1 MTHVLALVNAY
12 GWDYFRDLAKNKVHI
27 TQSANDPA
35 GVVASG
41 ERPMGVNGAE
51 YFYYKT
57 QKQGNPIKIVYP
69 KEGVPLVV
77 SPVAIAKDAPHPNA
91 AKLFTEFI
99 FAKETQQ
106 LLADK
111 EGLYTGHPEG
121 DLSDG
126 TNPSSRILSFCPP
139 MPTSW
144 KNAITRSKNA
154 SMIFRRVSRRSFDSW
169 LLKRTLEGAA
179 HAGWSAWRFKDPTL
193 PVWIGSALLLVF
205 LMLLPLG
212 AIFRASLW
220 DETGLSIG
228 RYLEVFTNEQFLKA
242 IWNTLMI
249 ATWVGMISVVIG
261 ALLAWLVTRTDLPWK
276 KTIRAL
282 VMASFVTPPFLGAFA
297 WTLLAGPNAGAL
309 NKFYRFI
316 TGSEEALFNI
326 FTMSGL
332 IFVMALYSFP
342 YVFSMIANV
351 CELISSDL
359 EDAAEILGAN
369 KWRIAWTV
377 TLPLALPALIGGF
390 ILAFLQSLSLFG
402 APAIL
407 GLPAGLHTITTQIW
421 ALFQYPPRLDLA
433 AAFSVPLLLATMAL
447 IAGQKKILG
456 RKGYSTVGGK
466 GAQKRLIRLGWGRIP
481 VLVFVLAVLSLSVFL
496 PYWILLKAA
505 LSQAWALPLTW
516 DNFTLKNLSFAFFE
530 YGDTQLAIYN
540 TFKLGILTASIG
552 TLLATLIAYITH
564 RDLFRGA
571 RYLSFFALAP
581 LVIPGIVLAVGLFI
595 AYTRPPLVLYGTV
608 WILFVAYLTK
618 EMPIG
623 FSQAESTFK
632 SIHPELEDASRIIG
646 ANRLTSLIDVTVPL
660 ARSGLIAAWSF
671 IFIGVI
677 RELSASILL
686 FAPKSKV
693 VSVVIFD
700 LKEEGQVGVIAVL
713 GILLLVVS
721 FAVILGVQWLAGR
734 DVVATRE

>member
-1 MTHVLALVNAY
+1 MAIETGTLDRA
-12 GWDYFRDLAKNKVHI
+12 R
-27 TQSANDPA
+27 
-35 GVVASG
+35 
-41 ERPMGVNGAE
+41 
-51 YFYYKT
+51 
-57 QKQGNPIKIVYP
+57 QG
-69 KEGVPLVV
+69 
-77 SPVAIAKDAPHPNA
+77 
-91 AKLFTEFI
+91 
-99 FAKETQQ
+99 
-106 LLADK
+106 
-111 EGLYTGHPEG
+111 
-121 DLSDG
+121 
-126 TNPSSRILSFCPP
+126 
-139 MPTSW
+139 
-144 KNAITRSKNA
+144 
-154 SMIFRRVSRRSFDSW
+154 
-169 LLKRTLEGAA
+169 
-179 HAGWSAWRFKDPTL
+179 GWSAWRFKDPTL
-193 PVWIGSALLLVF
+193 PVWLGAALLLIF

-220 DETGLSIG
+220 DESGFSIG

-242 IWNTLMI
+242 IWNTVI
-249 ATWVGMISVVIG
+249 ISTWVGIISVAVG
-261 ALLAWLVTRTDLPWK
+261 AALAWLVTRTNLPWK

-297 WTLLAGPNAGAL
+297 WTLLAGPNAGSL
-309 NKFYRFI
+309 NKLYRYV
-316 TGSEEALFNI
+316 TGAEGALFNI
-326 FTMSGL
+326 FSMPGL

-369 KWRIAWTV
+369 KWRTAWSI
-377 TLPLALPALIGGF
+377 TLPLALPALLGGF

-433 AAFSVPLLLATMAL
+433 AAFSVPLLLATMGL
-447 IAGQKKILG
+447 IAVQKKILG

-466 GAQKRLIRLGWGRIP
+466 GGQKRLIRLGWGRFP
-481 VLVFVLAVLSLSVFL
+481 VLLFVLGILSLSVFL

-505 LSQAWALPLTW
+505 LSQAWAMPLTW

-540 TFKLGILTASIG
+540 TFKLGLLTATLG
-552 TLLATLIAYITH
+552 TVLATLIAYITN
-564 RDLFRGA
+564 RNLFRGA

-646 ANRLTSLIDVTVPL
+646 ANRLTSLIDVTAPL

-721 FAVILGVQWLAGR
+721 FAVILGVQWFAGR

>member
-1 MTHVLALVNAY
+1 MATQTGTLDRVTH
-12 GWDYFRDLAKNKVHI
+12 
-27 TQSANDPA
+27 
-35 GVVASG
+35 
-41 ERPMGVNGAE
+41 
-51 YFYYKT
+51 
-57 QKQGNPIKIVYP
+57 
-69 KEGVPLVV
+69 
-77 SPVAIAKDAPHPNA
+77 
-91 AKLFTEFI
+91 
-99 FAKETQQ
+99 
-106 LLADK
+106 
-111 EGLYTGHPEG
+111 
-121 DLSDG
+121 
-126 TNPSSRILSFCPP
+126 
-139 MPTSW
+139 TSW
-144 KNAITRSKNA
+144 
-154 SMIFRRVSRRSFDSW
+154 
-169 LLKRTLEGAA
+169 
-179 HAGWSAWRFKDPTL
+179 SALRLKDPTF
-193 PVWIGSALLLVF
+193 PVWLGAALLLVF
-205 LMLLPLG
+205 LMLFPLG

-220 DETGLSIG
+220 DGNGITLN

-242 IWNTLMI
+242 IWNTLI
-249 ATWVGMISVVIG
+249 ISTWVGVISVIIG
-261 ALLAWLVTRTDLPWK
+261 ALLAWVVARTDLPWK
-276 KTIRAL
+276 KPIRAL

-297 WTLLAGPNAGAL
+297 WTLLAGPNAGSL
-309 NKFYRFI
+309 NKLYRAV

-359 EDAAEILGAN
+359 EDAAEILGAS
-369 KWRIAWTV
+369 KWRTAWTI
-377 TLPLALPALIGGF
+377 TLPLAMPALIGGF

-421 ALFQYPPRLDLA
+421 ALFQYPPRLDMA

-447 IAGQKKILG
+447 IAVQKKILG

-466 GAQKRLIRLGWGRIP
+466 GGQKRLIRLGWGR
-481 VLVFVLAVLSLSVFL
+481 VLVLLIVLSILSLSVFL

-505 LSQAWALPLTW
+505 LSKAWALPLTW
-516 DNFTLKNLSFAFFE
+516 DNFTLNNFSFAFFE

-540 TFKLGILTASIG
+540 TFKLGLLTATIG
-552 TLLATLIAYITH
+552 TVLATLIAYITN
-564 RDLFRGA
+564 RNLFRGA

-595 AYTRPPLVLYGTV
+595 AYTRPPLVLYGTI

-646 ANRLTSLIDVTVPL
+646 ANRLISLKDVTAPL
-660 ARSGLIAAWSF
+660 ARSGLIAAWCF
-671 IFIGVI
+671 IFISVI

-686 FAPKSKV
+686 FSPRSKV

-713 GILLLVVS
+713 GILLLVVC
-721 FAVILGVQWLAGR
+721 FAVISTVQWIAGR
-734 DVVATRE
+734 DVMGTRE

>member
-1 MTHVLALVNAY
+1 MAIETGTL
-12 GWDYFRDLAKNKVHI
+12 DR
-27 TQSANDPA
+27 A
-35 GVVASG
+35 GH
-41 ERPMGVNGAE
+41 
-51 YFYYKT
+51 
-57 QKQGNPIKIVYP
+57 
-69 KEGVPLVV
+69 
-77 SPVAIAKDAPHPNA
+77 D
-91 AKLFTEFI
+91 
-99 FAKETQQ
+99 
-106 LLADK
+106 
-111 EGLYTGHPEG
+111 
-121 DLSDG
+121 
-126 TNPSSRILSFCPP
+126 
-139 MPTSW
+139 
-144 KNAITRSKNA
+144 
-154 SMIFRRVSRRSFDSW
+154 
-169 LLKRTLEGAA
+169 
-179 HAGWSAWRFKDPTL
+179 GWSAWRFKDPTL
-193 PVWIGSALLLVF
+193 PVWVGAALLLVF

-212 AIFRASLW
+212 AIFRSSLW

-242 IWNTLMI
+242 IWNTLI
-249 ATWVGMISVVIG
+249 ISTWVGVISVVVG

-276 KTIRAL
+276 KPIRAL

-309 NKFYRFI
+309 NKFYRFV
-316 TGSEEALFNI
+316 TGSEDAVFNI
-326 FTMSGL
+326 FTMTGL

-390 ILAFLQSLSLFG
+390 ILAFLHSLSLFG

-447 IAGQKKILG
+447 IAVQKKLLG

-466 GAQKRLIRLGWGRIP
+466 GAQKRLIRLGWGRLP
-481 VLVFVLAVLSLSVFL
+481 VLLFVLGILSLSVFL

-540 TFKLGILTASIG
+540 TFKLGILTATLG
-552 TLLATLIAYITH
+552 TLLATLIAYITN
-564 RDLFRGA
+564 RNLFRGA

-595 AYTRPPLVLYGTV
+595 AYTRPPLVLYGTI

-646 ANRLTSLIDVTVPL
+646 ANRLTSLIDVTAPL

-677 RELSASILL
+677 REL
-686 FAPKSKV
+686 
-693 VSVVIFD
+693 
-700 LKEEGQVGVIAVL
+700 
-713 GILLLVVS
+713 
-721 FAVILGVQWLAGR
+721 
-734 DVVATRE
+734 

>member
-1 MTHVLALVNAY
+1 MADIQTGTL
-12 GWDYFRDLAKNKVHI
+12 DR
-27 TQSANDPA
+27 A
-35 GVVASG
+35 G
-41 ERPMGVNGAE
+41 
-51 YFYYKT
+51 
-57 QKQGNPIKIVYP
+57 
-69 KEGVPLVV
+69 
-77 SPVAIAKDAPHPNA
+77 
-91 AKLFTEFI
+91 
-99 FAKETQQ
+99 
-106 LLADK
+106 
-111 EGLYTGHPEG
+111 
-121 DLSDG
+121 
-126 TNPSSRILSFCPP
+126 
-139 MPTSW
+139 
-144 KNAITRSKNA
+144 
-154 SMIFRRVSRRSFDSW
+154 
-169 LLKRTLEGAA
+169 
-179 HAGWSAWRFKDPTL
+179 HAGWSAWRFNDPTL
-193 PVWIGSALLLVF
+193 PVLVGAALLLVF

-212 AIFRASLW
+212 AIFRTSLW
-220 DETGLSIG
+220 DESGFTFT

-242 IWNTLMI
+242 IWNTLI
-249 ATWVGMISVVIG
+249 ISIWVGAISVVIG
-261 ALLAWLVTRTDLPWK
+261 GLLAWLVTRTDLPWK
-276 KTIRAL
+276 KPIRAL

-309 NKFYRFI
+309 NKFYRFV
-316 TGSEEALFNI
+316 TGSEEAAFNI
-326 FTMSGL
+326 FTMPGL

-369 KWRIAWTV
+369 KWHIAWTV

-390 ILAFLQSLSLFG
+390 ILAFLHSLSLFG

-421 ALFQYPPRLDLA
+421 ALFQYPPRLDMA
-433 AAFSVPLLLATMAL
+433 AAFSVPLLLATMGL
-447 IAGQKKILG
+447 IALQKRLLG

-466 GAQKRLIRLGWGRIP
+466 GGQKRLIRLGWGRVP
-481 VLVFVLAVLSLSVFL
+481 VLLFVFGILSLSVFL

-540 TFKLGILTASIG
+540 TFKLGILTATIG
-552 TLLATLIAYITH
+552 TVLATLIAYITN
-564 RDLFRGA
+564 RNLFRGA

-646 ANRLTSLIDVTVPL
+646 ANRLTSLIDVTAPL

-713 GILLLVVS
+713 GILLLVVC
-721 FAVILGVQWLAGR
+721 FAVILAVQWLAGR

>member
-1 MTHVLALVNAY
+1 MPAL
-12 GWDYFRDLAKNKVHI
+12 
-27 TQSANDPA
+27 Q
-35 GVVASG
+35 
-41 ERPMGVNGAE
+41 
-51 YFYYKT
+51 
-57 QKQGNPIKIVYP
+57 
-69 KEGVPLVV
+69 
-77 SPVAIAKDAPHPNA
+77 
-91 AKLFTEFI
+91 
-99 FAKETQQ
+99 
-106 LLADK
+106 
-111 EGLYTGHPEG
+111 
-121 DLSDG
+121 
-126 TNPSSRILSFCPP
+126 
-139 MPTSW
+139 TS
-144 KNAITRSKNA
+144 TL
-154 SMIFRRVSRRSFDSW
+154 D
-169 LLKRTLEGAA
+169 RTD
-179 HAGWSAWRFKDPTL
+179 HKGWSMLRFKDPTL
-193 PVWIGSALLLVF
+193 PLWIGAALLLVF
-205 LMLLPLG
+205 LMVFPLA

-220 DETGLSIG
+220 DESGITLN

-242 IWNTLMI
+242 IWNTLI
-249 ATWVGMISVVIG
+249 ISIWVGVIAVIIG
-261 ALLAWLVTRTDLPWK
+261 ALLAWLVARTDLPWK
-276 KTIRAL
+276 KPIRAL

-309 NKFYRFI
+309 NKLYRAL
-316 TGSEEALFNI
+316 TGSQDALFNI
-326 FTMSGL
+326 FSMPGL

-359 EDAAEILGAN
+359 EDAAQILGAN
-369 KWRIAWTV
+369 KWWTALTV
-377 TLPLALPALIGGF
+377 TLPLAMPALIGGF

-421 ALFQYPPRLDLA
+421 ALFQYPPRLDMA

-447 IAGQKKILG
+447 IAVQKKILG

-466 GAQKRLIRLGWGRIP
+466 GGQKRLIRLGWGRVP
-481 VLVFVLAVLSLSVFL
+481 VLLLVLGILSLSVFL

-505 LSQAWALPLTW
+505 LSKAWAVPLTW
-516 DNFTLKNLSFAFFE
+516 DNFTLKNFSFTFFE
-530 YGDTQLAIYN
+530 YGDTQRAIYN
-540 TFKLGILTASIG
+540 TFKLGLLTATIG
-552 TLLATLIAYITH
+552 TLLATLIAYITN

-595 AYTRPPLVLYGTV
+595 AYSRPPLVLYGTI
-608 WILFVAYLTK
+608 WILFVAFLTK

-632 SIHPELEDASRIIG
+632 SIHLELEDASRIIG
-646 ANRLTSLIDVTVPL
+646 ANRLISLKDITAPL

-677 RELSASILL
+677 RELSAAILL
-686 FAPKSKV
+686 FAPSSKV

-721 FAVILGVQWLAGR
+721 FAVMLAVQGLAGR
-734 DVVATRE
+734 DPVAARE

>member
-1 MTHVLALVNAY
+1 MAT
-12 GWDYFRDLAKNKVHI
+12 
-27 TQSANDPA
+27 TQTGTLDRA
-35 GVVASG
+35 GHTVWSG
-41 ERPMGVNGAE
+41 
-51 YFYYKT
+51 
-57 QKQGNPIKIVYP
+57 
-69 KEGVPLVV
+69 L
-77 SPVAIAKDAPHPNA
+77 
-91 AKLFTEFI
+91 
-99 FAKETQQ
+99 
-106 LLADK
+106 
-111 EGLYTGHPEG
+111 
-121 DLSDG
+121 
-126 TNPSSRILSFCPP
+126 
-139 MPTSW
+139 
-144 KNAITRSKNA
+144 
-154 SMIFRRVSRRSFDSW
+154 
-169 LLKRTLEGAA
+169 
-179 HAGWSAWRFKDPTL
+179 RFKDPTF
-193 PVWIGSALLLVF
+193 PVWLGAALLLVF

-212 AIFRASLW
+212 AIFRSSLW
-220 DETGLSIG
+220 DETGLTVT

-242 IWNTLMI
+242 IWNTLI
-249 ATWVGMISVVIG
+249 ISTWVGAISVVVG
-261 ALLAWLVTRTDLPWK
+261 GLLAWLVTRTDLPWK
-276 KTIRAL
+276 KPIRAL

-297 WTLLAGPNAGAL
+297 WTLLAGPNAGSL
-309 NKFYRFI
+309 NKLYRAI

-326 FTMSGL
+326 FTMPGL

-369 KWRIAWTV
+369 KWRTAWTV

-390 ILAFLQSLSLFG
+390 ILAFLHSLSLFG

-421 ALFQYPPRLDLA
+421 ALFQYPPRLDMA
-433 AAFSVPLLLATMAL
+433 AAFSVPLLLATMGL
-447 IAGQKKILG
+447 IAVQKKILG

-466 GAQKRLIRLGWGRIP
+466 GAQKRLIRLGWGRVP
-481 VLVFVLAVLSLSVFL
+481 VLLFVFGILSLSVFL

-540 TFKLGILTASIG
+540 TFKLGILTATLG
-552 TLLATLIAYITH
+552 TLLATLIAYITN
-564 RDLFRGA
+564 RNLFRGA

-623 FSQAESTFK
+623 FSQAESTFR

-646 ANRLTSLIDVTVPL
+646 ANRLTSLKDVTAPL

-713 GILLLVVS
+713 GILLLAVS
-721 FAVILGVQWLAGR
+721 FVVILGVQWFAGR

>member
-1 MTHVLALVNAY
+1 MAALQTSTL
-12 GWDYFRDLAKNKVHI
+12 DR
-27 TQSANDPA
+27 A
-35 GVVASG
+35 GH
-41 ERPMGVNGAE
+41 
-51 YFYYKT
+51 T
-57 QKQGNPIKIVYP
+57 
-69 KEGVPLVV
+69 
-77 SPVAIAKDAPHPNA
+77 
-91 AKLFTEFI
+91 
-99 FAKETQQ
+99 
-106 LLADK
+106 
-111 EGLYTGHPEG
+111 
-121 DLSDG
+121 
-126 TNPSSRILSFCPP
+126 
-139 MPTSW
+139 
-144 KNAITRSKNA
+144 
-154 SMIFRRVSRRSFDSW
+154 
-169 LLKRTLEGAA
+169 
-179 HAGWSAWRFKDPTL
+179 GWSALRFKDPTL
-193 PVWIGSALLLVF
+193 PLWIGASLLLVF
-205 LMLLPLG
+205 LMVFPLG

-220 DETGLSIG
+220 DDSGITLN
-228 RYLEVFTNEQFLKA
+228 RYLEVFTNQQFLKA
-242 IWNTLMI
+242 IWNSLI
-249 ATWVGMISVVIG
+249 ISTWVGALAVIVG
-261 ALLAWLVTRTDLPWK
+261 APLAWLVARTDLPWK

-297 WTLLAGPNAGAL
+297 WTLLAGPNAGSL
-309 NKFYRFI
+309 NKLYRAV
-316 TGSEEALFNI
+316 TGSEDALFNI
-326 FTMSGL
+326 FSMPGL

-342 YVFSMIANV
+342 FVFSMIANV

-369 KWRIAWTV
+369 KWCTAWTV
-377 TLPLALPALIGGF
+377 TLPLAMPALIGGF

-421 ALFQYPPRLDLA
+421 TLFQYPPRLDMA
-433 AAFSVPLLLATMAL
+433 AAFSVPLLLATMVLLAV
-447 IAGQKKILG
+447 QKKILG

-466 GAQKRLIRLGWGRIP
+466 GGQKRLIRLGWGRIP
-481 VLVFVLAVLSLSVFL
+481 VLLFVFGILSLSVFL

-505 LSQAWALPLTW
+505 LSKAWALPLTW
-516 DNFTLKNLSFAFFE
+516 DNFTLQNFSFTFFQ
-530 YGDTQLAIYN
+530 YGDTQRAIYN
-540 TFKLGILTASIG
+540 TFKLGILTATLG
-552 TLLATLIAYITH
+552 TLLATLIAYVIN

-595 AYTRPPLVLYGTV
+595 AYSRPPLVLYGTI
-608 WILFVAYLTK
+608 WILFVAFLTK

-646 ANRLTSLIDVTVPL
+646 ANRLMSLKDITAPL

-677 RELSASILL
+677 RELSAAILL
-686 FAPKSKV
+686 FAPSSKV

-721 FAVILGVQWLAGR
+721 FAVILAVQRLAGR
-734 DVVATRE
+734 DPVAARE